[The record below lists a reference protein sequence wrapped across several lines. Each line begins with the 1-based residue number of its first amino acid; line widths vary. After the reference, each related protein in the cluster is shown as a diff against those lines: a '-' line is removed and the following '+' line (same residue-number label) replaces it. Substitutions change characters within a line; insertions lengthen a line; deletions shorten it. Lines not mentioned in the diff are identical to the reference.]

1 MEQVL
6 AVKAL
11 GQIDEWE
18 EAEAPVVAE
27 AVVLQQAL
35 AVIASAQTVGKG
47 YPIKWDLP
55 AMSSI
60 APIAEPP

>member
-6 AVKAL
+6 AVKAP
-11 GQIDEWE
+11 GQAEEWE
-18 EAEAPVVAE
+18 EAEAPVAAR

-47 YPIKWDLP
+47 YPIKWDPP
-55 AMSSI
+55 AMISI